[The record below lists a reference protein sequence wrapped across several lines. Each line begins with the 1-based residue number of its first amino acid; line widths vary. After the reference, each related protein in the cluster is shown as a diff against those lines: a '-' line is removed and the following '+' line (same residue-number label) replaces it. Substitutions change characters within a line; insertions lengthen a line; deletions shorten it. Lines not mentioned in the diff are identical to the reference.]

1 MKGKKL
7 MDELEDQLKKT
18 CAHYGIKATPS
29 KDFMQ
34 LWAELIEKMDP
45 GTRRLLQLR
54 LQEDIAENRG
64 IVFQHMLDIMHREEL
79 PFSEKKQ
86 CIG

>member
-1 MKGKKL
+1 MKRKNVL
-7 MDELEDQLKKT
+7 DELEDQLKKT
-18 CAHYGIKATPS
+18 CASYGIAATPS

-34 LWAELIEKMDP
+34 LWAELIEKMDS
-45 GTRRLLQLR
+45 GTKQLLQIR

-64 IVFQHMLDIMHREEL
+64 IVFQHMLDIMQQEKNS
-79 PFSEKKQ
+79 FSKKRQ